1 MWLNT
6 PLEECKLKA
15 KEIIKKAMSADKIT
29 QKELAQALGLKSQQ
43 AIGNMLTRENGLL
56 LESFLRTLDVMGYE
70 VVVRKKLGESE
81 EWKVDQ

>member
-1 MWLNT
+1 M
-6 PLEECKLKA
+6 KA

-56 LESFLRTLDVMGYE
+56 LESFLKTLDVMGYE